1 MADCSKQAYSN
12 DYFDFIIP
20 YGEQTVVPGAE
31 GCTQRIDEEF
41 DIFYYPRTGVPAV
54 KLGAYTY
61 LETPNCYGLLDR
73 TALEVSGIIR
83 MQNQP
88 ALELR
93 GNGVMVGFID
103 TGIDYTN
110 PLFRYADGS
119 SRIAAIWDQT
129 IADGTPPEGVSYGA
143 EYRTEEL
150 NAALESEDPFSVVPS
165 RDTDGHGTFLAGVAC
180 GGEDVENDFIGAVPQ
195 AQIAVV
201 KLKQAKQYLREFY
214 FIPENAPAY
223 QENDIM
229 MGVAYLD
236 RLASA
241 RDMPLVICL
250 ALGNSMGSHGGE
262 GYLNAY
268 LGDVCNRRKR
278 SIVTA
283 TGNEANARHHFQGSF
298 SGDEEFVDTQINVE
312 DAMPGFFVE
321 LWARAPELY
330 SVAIISPTGEELPRV
345 PLQPGSFQEYRFVF
359 EGTIV
364 SVDYRLETQGRGS
377 QLAFI
382 RFTNPSRGIWI
393 IRVYPQ
399 NLLSGTYNMWLPM
412 QQLLGGRVFFLR
424 STPDI
429 TLTSP
434 GNTEQ
439 VITVGGYRATARSIY
454 ADSGRGY
461 PVIGGIKPD
470 FVAPAVEVY
479 GPGLRGN
486 YITYTGTSAACA
498 ITAGAVAQ
506 IMEWAIVKEN
516 RPRLSNAGIKNML
529 IRGAARTSERSY
541 PNREWGYGMLD
552 VYQAFIILQAT

>member
-1 MADCSKQAYSN
+1 MANCREQAYSN
-12 DYFDFIIP
+12 DYYDFIIP
-20 YGEQTVVPGAE
+20 YGEELAVPEAAT
-31 GCTQRIDEEF
+31 CTQRIDEGF
-41 DIFYYPRTGVPAV
+41 DIFYYPRMGVPGV
-54 KLGAYTY
+54 RLGAYTY

-93 GNGVMVGFID
+93 GNGVLVGFID

-119 SRIAAIWDQT
+119 SRITAIWDQT
-129 IADGTPPEGVSYGA
+129 IEDGTPPEGISYGA
-143 EYRTEEL
+143 EYRTGEL
-150 NAALESEDPFSVVPS
+150 NEALRNEEPFSVVPS

-180 GGEDVENDFIGAVPQ
+180 GGEDAENDFIGAVPQ

-201 KLKQAKQYLREFY
+201 KLKQAKRYLREFY
-214 FIPENAPAY
+214 FIPESAQAY

-229 MGVAYLD
+229 MGVAYLN
-236 RLASA
+236 RLANTYN
-241 RDMPLVICL
+241 MPLVICL
-250 ALGNSMGSHGGE
+250 ALGNSMGGHGGE
-262 GYLNAY
+262 GYLNEY
-268 LGDVCNRRKR
+268 LEDICNRRKR

-283 TGNEANARHHFQGSF
+283 TGNEANARHHFQGNF
-298 SGDEEFVDTQINVE
+298 SGEETYVDTQINVE

-321 LWARAPELY
+321 LWAKAPELY

-345 PLQPGSFQEYRFVF
+345 PLQPGVFQEYRFVF
-359 EGTIV
+359 EGTTV
-364 SVDYRLETQGRGS
+364 SVDYRLETQGTAS

-382 RFTNPSRGIWI
+382 RFMNPSRGLWI

-399 NLLSGTYNMWLPM
+399 NRLSGSYNMWLPM
-412 QQLLGGRVFFLR
+412 QQLLAGRVFFLR

-434 GNTEQ
+434 GSTGQ
-439 VITVGGYRATARSIY
+439 VITVGGYRAPARSIY
-454 ADSGRGY
+454 VDSGRGY

-470 FVAPAVEVY
+470 FVAPAVDVF

-486 YITYTGTSAACA
+486 FITYTGTSAACA

-516 RPRLSNAGIKNML
+516 RPRLSNAGIKNIL
-529 IRGAARTSERSY
+529 IRGADRASERVY
-541 PNREWGYGMLD
+541 PNREWGAYGNI
-552 VYQAFIILQAT
+552 VSS

>member
-129 IADGTPPEGVSYGA
+129 IADGMPPEGVSYGA

-214 FIPENAPAY
+214 FIPQNAPAY

-382 RFTNPSRGIWI
+382 RFANPSRGIWI

>member
-1 MADCSKQAYSN
+1 MADCRKQAYSN

-20 YGEQTVVPGAE
+20 YGEDTAMPDEGA
-31 GCTQRIDEEF
+31 CTQPIDEGF
-41 DIFYYPRTGVPAV
+41 DIFYYPRTGVPTV

-88 ALELR
+88 TLGLR
-93 GNGVMVGFID
+93 GSGVMVGFID

-119 SRIAAIWDQT
+119 SRITAIWDQT
-129 IADGTPPEGVSYGA
+129 IEDGTPPEGISYGA
-143 EYRTEEL
+143 EYTTEEL
-150 NAALESEDPFSVVPS
+150 NAALESEDPFSIVPS

-201 KLKQAKQYLREFY
+201 KLKEAKQYLREFY
-214 FIPENAPAY
+214 FIPESAKAY

-229 MGVAYLD
+229 MGVAYLS
-236 RLASA
+236 RLAELF
-241 RDMPLVICL
+241 DMPLVICL
-250 ALGNSMGSHGGE
+250 ALGNSMGGHGGE
-262 GYLNAY
+262 VYLNTY
-268 LGDVCNRRKR
+268 LEEVCNRRR
-278 SIVTA
+278 RAIVTA
-283 TGNEANARHHFQGSF
+283 AGNEANARHHFQGNF
-298 SGDEEFVDTQINVE
+298 SGEEEYVDTQINVE

-321 LWARAPELY
+321 LWAKAPELY

-345 PLQPGSFQEYRFVF
+345 PLQTGAFQEYRFVF

-364 SVDYRLETQGRGS
+364 SVDYRLETQGTAS

-382 RFTNPSRGIWI
+382 RFTNPSRGLWI

-412 QQLLGGRVFFLR
+412 QQLLAGRVFFLR

-439 VITVGGYRATARSIY
+439 VITVGGYQAVARSIY

-461 PVIGGIKPD
+461 PIIGGIKPD
-470 FVAPAVEVY
+470 FAAPAVEVY

-486 YITYTGTSAACA
+486 YIRYTGTSAACA

-506 IMEWAIVKEN
+506 IMEWALVKEN
-516 RPRLSNAGIKNML
+516 RPRLSNAGIKNIL
-529 IRGAARTSERSY
+529 IRGAERTNERVY
-541 PNREWGYGMLD
+541 PNREWGYGALD
-552 VYQAFIILQAT
+552 VYHSFELLRQ